1 VDENLLQQLQS
12 GENIHIVLN
21 PMDLHNQDSFSKL
34 SDQYLQTTDGTNKSS
49 NLPPN
54 SNVKEDSVSTSSGRR
69 AGRSKIKNDSE
80 NQSLPSVDLS
90 RILNV
95 PAEENSLAV
104 VSSSEQ
110 LDMTEI
116 RDWNQVKGLF
126 TFK

>member
-1 VDENLLQQLQS
+1 MDENLLQQLQS

-34 SDQYLQTTDGTNKSS
+34 NDQYLQTTDGTNKSS
-49 NLPPN
+49 NLAQN

-104 VSSSEQ
+104 VSASEQ
-110 LDMTEI
+110 MDMTEI

>member
-1 VDENLLQQLQS
+1 MLQQLQS

-34 SDQYLQTTDGTNKSS
+34 NDQYLQTTDGTNKSS

-80 NQSLPSVDLS
+80 NPSLPSVDLS

-104 VSSSEQ
+104 VSASEQ
-110 LDMTEI
+110 MDMTEI

>member
-1 VDENLLQQLQS
+1 MLQQLQS

-34 SDQYLQTTDGTNKSS
+34 NDQYLQTTDGLNKSS
-49 NLPPN
+49 NLAPN
-54 SNVKEDSVSTSSGRR
+54 SNVKEDSASTSSGRR

-80 NQSLPSVDLS
+80 NQSLPCVDLS

-95 PAEENSLAV
+95 PAEENSMAV